1 MNVEHMP
8 YYWGP
13 CLLNLQHSSDSHDD
27 IVANPD
33 AQDQAPDV
41 DVNYAGALL
50 LTRIV
55 TSGKMGFTSLSN
67 HPIQFGTFSPANMP
81 DIRPILRVLY
91 NSDLPIIAYSASH
104 FPWVIYGFNSGHFV
118 STIKQRNFPFSIRLA
133 CNPYARGRALFHEV
147 AKCSTVLPSAGALLD
162 HISASGITSP
172 VNGYLIHSH
181 WYQSSEPTT
190 TFGLLQA
197 SIVEQLHA
205 IQKLRLFIAF
215 VHPDH
220 DGRSVT
226 KFVAQL
232 HPHGWIISKTQC
244 SFPDYG
250 NSVVGTS

>member
-1 MNVEHMP
+1 MDIVHHHNKHLVDADYWFRLDCDLCYDPSFHAYLHLVDNLCLAHPPMNVEHMP

-181 WYQSSEPTT
+181 
-190 TFGLLQA
+190 
-197 SIVEQLHA
+197 
-205 IQKLRLFIAF
+205 
-215 VHPDH
+215 
-220 DGRSVT
+220 
-226 KFVAQL
+226 
-232 HPHGWIISKTQC
+232 
-244 SFPDYG
+244 
-250 NSVVGTS
+250 